1 MRNSIFFICSIF
13 LLSSC
18 NFDNFHN
25 KSVDICRCLNE
36 PGSSNWFKENQQ
48 LCNKLIS
55 DKIGVKDW
63 KTVNFSKDSELNNRW
78 DQMNMDCVDKML
90 DNSVLKEQII
100 DFATDEEFIKQRCLN
115 INQKYI
121 NGKITKHEES
131 DLNIY
136 CFISESLEYKGYYCL
151 YRVASYE
158 LKLLD
163 DVDCGKDNILLKFED
178 L

>member
-1 MRNSIFFICSIF
+1 MRNSIFFIFSIF
-13 LLSSC
+13 LFSSC
-18 NFDNFHN
+18 NFDDYNN
-25 KSVDICRCLNE
+25 ESVDICRCLNE
-36 PGSSNWFKENQQ
+36 SGNSDWFKKNQQ

-63 KTVNFSKDSELNNRW
+63 KNVNFSKESELSNKW
-78 DQMNMDCVDKML
+78 DQMNMDCVDKTL
-90 DNSVLKEQII
+90 DNSILKEQII
-100 DFATDEEFIKQRCLN
+100 DFTTAEEFIKQRCLN

-121 NGKITKHEES
+121 NGKITKHEDS

-136 CFISESLEYKGYYCL
+136 CFISESLDHKGYYCL

-163 DVDCGKDNILLKFED
+163 DVDCGKGSILLKFED